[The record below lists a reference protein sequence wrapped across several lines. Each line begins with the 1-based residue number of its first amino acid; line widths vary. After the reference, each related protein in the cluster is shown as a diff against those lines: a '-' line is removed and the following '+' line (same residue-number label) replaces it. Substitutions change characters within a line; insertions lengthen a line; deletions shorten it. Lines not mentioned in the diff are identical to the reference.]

1 MWLTRLALRNPVLI
15 LMMSL
20 MALALGAVSLD
31 RLAVDLFPDI
41 SIPLIRVA
49 TFYTGAGPVDI
60 EKSITVPIERAVS
73 ASPGVDRVESVSKQG
88 VSLVSVWFQFG
99 TNLDNAQFDVSQRI
113 AQIMNTLPP
122 GIQQPFNIKFDIPNI
137 PGVRVAGGSDEL
149 DERQLSDLALNVIEP
164 QLERIKGVASA
175 TPGGGKVREIEVQ
188 LQREAL
194 RARGLAPLDVV
205 DAVRNSNL
213 LMPSGNLKG
222 GDRDYNVFANTQVQ
236 QARPLGEVVVRPAQA
251 GARSS
256 QPVRVSDVATVVD
269 ATADQAEIVRI
280 NGQRGVY
287 LRVLKQP
294 GANSIAVVDAVR
306 AALPGLRGVPPTVK
320 LAISFDQSSY
330 IRAAVQALQHEAVQG
345 GALAVLVI
353 LVFLVSLRATAIVA
367 VAIPLSIVATFVL
380 LFFSGQTLNVFTLGG
395 LALGVGRL
403 VDDSIVELE
412 NIHRHLSLG
421 QSRT

>member
-113 AQIMNTLPP
+113 SQILNTLPP
-122 GIQQPFNIKFDIPNI
+122 GIQQPFNIKFDITNI
-137 PGVRVAGGSDEL
+137 PVVQVAVGSSEL
-149 DERQLSDLALNVIEP
+149 DEKQLYDLAYN
-164 QLERIKGVASA
+164 
-175 TPGGGKVREIEVQ
+175 
-188 LQREAL
+188 
-194 RARGLAPLDVV
+194 VV
-205 DAVRNSNL
+205 DSIRAV
-213 LMPSGNLKG
+213 
-222 GDRDYNVFANTQVQ
+222 
-236 QARPLGEVVVRPAQA
+236 
-251 GARSS
+251 
-256 QPVRVSDVATVVD
+256 
-269 ATADQAEIVRI
+269 
-280 NGQRGVY
+280 
-287 LRVLKQP
+287 
-294 GANSIAVVDAVR
+294 
-306 AALPGLRGVPPTVK
+306 LPGLRGVPANAK
-320 LAISFDQSSY
+320 LQISFDQSTY
-330 IRAAVQALQHEAVQG
+330 IRSAVKALEHEAVQG
-345 GALAVLVI
+345 GLLAILVI
-353 LVFLVSLRATAIVA
+353 LIFLVSFRATAIVA
-367 VAIPLSIVATFVL
+367 VAIPLSIIATFVL
-380 LFFSGQTLNVFTLGG
+380 LYFTGNTLNVFTLGG

-412 NIHRHLSLG
+412 NIHRHLALG
-421 QSRT
+421 QGRSSAVLAAAQEVAMPILVSTITTIVVFFPVLFLAGVARNLFLPLALTITFALVMSFFVSRTVTPLLCLYVLRVRPHGVPAEGIPGRIERGLDRLDDFYA